1 MQYSKNLGP
10 EILGLALD
18 ETVNEEN
25 MTENIGTNTA
35 SDVLEACNG
44 SCPDA
49 DDSALIQTQGL
60 VNDIECITVL
70 WFIAYE
76 FKAE

>member
-1 MQYSKNLGP
+1 MRKTHLVRYSKNLGP
-10 EILGLALD
+10 EILGLMLD
-18 ETVNEEN
+18 ETVNEEI

-60 VNDIECITVL
+60 VNESLIMIL
-70 WFIAYE
+70 NA
-76 FKAE
+76 